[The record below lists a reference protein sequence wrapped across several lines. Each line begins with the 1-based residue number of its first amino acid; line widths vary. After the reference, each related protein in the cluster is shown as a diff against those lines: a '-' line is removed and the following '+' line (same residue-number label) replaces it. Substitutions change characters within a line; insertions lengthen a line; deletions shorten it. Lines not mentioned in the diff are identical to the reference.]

1 MHWQAIMHW
10 YKQSTAQLRIHVR
23 RMQIKGFPI
32 LWRAHLQSSHIK
44 GHLDLYFASLFWTIG
59 NNAWLWRQKTQFPPS
74 PTGNVCQ
81 ANPLRADFSGKFQ
94 SKTAIIELSQ
104 AIDLEGKEEFP
115 REPAV
120 LKRVRFRAPLILTLD
135 SKHLKRIFSWLAG
148 A

>member
-44 GHLDLYFASLFWTIG
+44 GHLHLYFASLFWTIG
-59 NNAWLWRQKTQFPPS
+59 NNAWLWIQKHNFRNHQLAMFVKQTLWEPTSPGNFNRKWPSLSYLRQLILKGGRNFQE
-74 PTGNVCQ
+74 N
-81 ANPLRADFSGKFQ
+81 LRFS
-94 SKTAIIELSQ
+94 S
-104 AIDLEGKEEFP
+104 
-115 REPAV
+115 R
-120 LKRVRFRAPLILTLD
+120 RFRAPLILTLD

-148 A
+148 T